1 MTTGETQ
8 HNGRYRSVYFHNIDA
23 SAYGKQLAEIFAAI
37 QQQGATIVSI
47 AQGIG
52 PLERDGDPEHW
63 AQLIIYEPPTVAK
76 DVPSDMLQSMSAAT
90 AQA

>member
-1 MTTGETQ
+1 MPEQPHT
-8 HNGRYRSVYFHNIDA
+8 GRYRYLSIHDLDA
-23 SAYGKQLAEIFAAI
+23 AAHGQQLVTIFAAVR
-37 QQQGATIVSI
+37 QQGATIVSI

-76 DVPSDMLQSMSAAT
+76 DVPSDMLQSMPSASV
-90 AQA
+90 QA